1 MIIKNI
7 EIEGVGGIANNL
19 KLLFDPQVNIICG
32 QNGVGKT
39 TIIETIAHFFST
51 NNSTNI
57 STNILKKNVNNKI
70 GKVGATI
77 EDKGQEIYN
86 SFNID
91 EFSAIESSFLR
102 FSNYSDLSFA
112 SRVISLKTIRTFDYQ
127 KLNNIGRDPERDEY
141 YNSEYIIKGTHF
153 GDIKN
158 WLIGRYLFSPHKDSL
173 TEEELHNLEIA
184 KKCFSILN
192 PNFSFNRI
200 IANTFDIM
208 VNTPSGE
215 IYYEYLSSGFKSTLS
230 ILFGI
235 IKEIEFRKNNQKV
248 DEFDGIILIDEVEL
262 HLHPEWQERIMGILT
277 EVFPKVQFFVTTHSP
292 HILQNAEANQIIPL
306 YFDEDNQVCVRDISN
321 YEYGFQGWTIEEIL
335 TDIMGM
341 KTLRTELYTKKMKEF
356 EKSVDEENYE
366 KAKEVYNFLNKILHP
381 NSELRKLLEIQLIRA
396 R

>member
-19 KLLFDPQVNIICG
+19 KLFFNPQVNIICG

-39 TIIETIAHFFST
+39 TILEAIT
-51 NNSTNI
+51 N
-57 STNILKKNVNNKI
+57 
-70 GKVGATI
+70 
-77 EDKGQEIYN
+77 
-86 SFNID
+86 
-91 EFSAIESSFLR
+91 SFLR
-102 FSNYSDLSFA
+102 GGYQTTIKRNVKCEKAEILTNIENEGNDKEIKVSFDNYFPLEYTKFNTTSYNDHLL
-112 SRVISLKTIRTFDYQ
+112 RKIISLKISRLFDY
-127 KLNNIGRDPERDEY
+127 KELKSINRDPDRTYYMDEHM
-141 YNSEYIIKGTHF
+141 IKGIPIN
-153 GDIKN
+153 D
-158 WLIGRYLFSPHKDSL
+158 LKDWFVNRFLYSAHNDAL
-173 TEEELHNLEIA
+173 TSAQLYNFEKA

-192 PNFSFNRI
+192 SNFIFKTVNASSN
-200 IANTFDIM
+200 DIM
-208 VNTPSGE
+208 LNTPSGE

-235 IKEIEFRKNNQKV
+235 IKEIEFRNNNQKV

-306 YFDEDNQVCVRDISN
+306 YFDEDNQVYVRDISN

-341 KTLRTELYTKKMKEF
+341 KTLRTELYTQKMKEF
-356 EKSVDEENYE
+356 EKAVDEENYE
-366 KAKEVYNFLNKILHP
+366 KAKKVYIFLNKILHP

>member
-1 MIIKNI
+1 MGFLSKKKTMIIKNI

-19 KLLFDPQVNIICG
+19 KLCFAPKVNIICG
-32 QNGVGKT
+32 QNCIGKT
-39 TIIETIAHFFST
+39 TTIETIAHFFST
-51 NNSTNI
+51 NGSTNV
-57 STNILKKNVNNKI
+57 LKKNVNSKI
-70 GKVGATI
+70 GKVSATV
-77 EDKGQEIYN
+77 EYKGQEICN
-86 SFNID
+86 SFDID
-91 EFSAIESSFLR
+91 KFSAIEVSSLS
-102 FSNYSDLSFA
+102 FSNYRDSSFTN
-112 SRVISLKTIRTFDYQ
+112 RVISLKTIRTFDYQ
-127 KLNNIGRDPERDEY
+127 RLNNIGRDPERDD
-141 YNSEYIIKGTHF
+141 YNNSGYIIKGTHF

-158 WLIGRYLFSPHKDSL
+158 WFINRYLFSPHKNSL

-235 IKEIEFRKNNQKV
+235 IKEIEFRNNHEKV
-248 DEFDGIILIDEVEL
+248 DEFDGIVLIDEVEL

-321 YEYGFQGWTIEEIL
+321 YEYGFQIK
-335 TDIMGM
+335 IMII
-341 KTLRTELYTKKMKEF
+341 
-356 EKSVDEENYE
+356 S
-366 KAKEVYNFLNKILHP
+366 I
-381 NSELRKLLEIQLIRA
+381 
-396 R
+396 